1 MKRDSKVHFEQ
12 ITSIQKETL
21 EITLEDFARSFGT
34 TADDIGEKCSDI
46 INRTDFTYSI
56 IEGAERDTL
65 ILNILKQIESDQQV
79 IGAPERQQV
88 WNKGWEENLNEFI
101 SSNYDLNKL
110 VPKFIRYGQPLRFN
124 RQYIQPSTPAF
135 ELNYFVVF
143 RQWLFKTFFTSV
155 SHIYEF
161 GCGTGFNL
169 VSIAQLYPDKRLYG
183 LDFVP
188 SSVDLINKIANHYKY
203 NLSGHL
209 FDMISPDLSFTLEKG
224 SAVLTI
230 GAIEQLASKFEA
242 FLEYLIDQP
251 VSLCVH
257 VEPTIEL
264 YDENN
269 LVDYLAIKFQGKR
282 GYTRNFLPY
291 LKSLEEN
298 KKVEILKV
306 KRLFF
311 GSFFMEGY
319 NCIVW
324 RVIK

>member
-1 MKRDSKVHFEQ
+1 M
-12 ITSIQKETL
+12 L
-21 EITLEDFARSFGT
+21 EKLSDITLEDFAQSFGT
-34 TADDIGEKCSDI
+34 TPGDVYNKCSDI
-46 INRTDFTYSI
+46 INKYDFTFSV
-56 IEGAERDTL
+56 IEGTERDML
-65 ILNILKQIESDQQV
+65 LLNILKRIDLDQQV
-79 IGAPERQQV
+79 IGAPERKKV
-88 WNKGWEENLNEFI
+88 WDKGWEENLNEFI

-110 VPKFIRYGQPLRFN
+110 VPKFIRYGQPVRFN
-124 RQYIQPSTPAF
+124 QQYIQPSDPTF
-135 ELNYFVVF
+135 ELQFFIVF
-143 RQWLFKTFFTSV
+143 RQWLIKTYFTDI

-169 VSIAQLYPDKRLYG
+169 VALAQLYPDKNLIG

-188 SSVDLINKIANHYKY
+188 PSVDLVNKIAYHYKY
-203 NLSGHL
+203 NLRGYL
-209 FDMISPDLSFTLEKG
+209 FDMISPDPSFSLEKN
-224 SAVLTI
+224 SAILTI
-230 GAIEQLASKFEA
+230 GAVEQLASKFEA
-242 FLEYLIDQP
+242 FVKYLMEQP

-257 VEPTIEL
+257 VEPAIEL

-282 GYTRNFLPY
+282 GYTKNLLPY

-311 GSFFMEGY
+311 GSLFMEGY

-324 RVIK
+324 RIVR

>member
-1 MKRDSKVHFEQ
+1 M
-12 ITSIQKETL
+12 QKK
-21 EITLEDFARSFGT
+21 ISAVTLEDFAQSFGT
-34 TADDIGEKCSDI
+34 TPDDVYEKCSDI
-46 INRTDFTYSI
+46 INKYDFTFSV
-56 IEGAERDTL
+56 IEGIERDML
-65 ILNILKQIESDQQV
+65 ILNILKRIDSDQQV
-79 IGAPERQQV
+79 IGAPERKEV
-88 WNKGWEENLNEFI
+88 WNKGWEENRDEFI
-101 SSNYDLNKL
+101 SSNCDLNKL
-110 VPKFIRYGQPLRFN
+110 IPRFIRYGQPLRFN

-169 VSIAQLYPDKRLYG
+169 VALAQLNPDKNLFG

-188 SSVDLINKIANHYKY
+188 SSVDLVNKIADHYKY
-203 NLSGHL
+203 NLRGFL
-209 FDMISPDLSFTLEKG
+209 FDMISPDPSFTLEKG
-224 SAVLTI
+224 SAILTI
-230 GAIEQLASKFEA
+230 GAVEQLASKFQA
-242 FLEYLIDQP
+242 FVKYLMEQP
-251 VSLCVH
+251 ISLCVH
-257 VEPTIEL
+257 VEPAIEL

-298 KKVEILKV
+298 RKVEILKV

-311 GSFFMEGY
+311 GSLFLEGY

-324 RVIK
+324 RIIR